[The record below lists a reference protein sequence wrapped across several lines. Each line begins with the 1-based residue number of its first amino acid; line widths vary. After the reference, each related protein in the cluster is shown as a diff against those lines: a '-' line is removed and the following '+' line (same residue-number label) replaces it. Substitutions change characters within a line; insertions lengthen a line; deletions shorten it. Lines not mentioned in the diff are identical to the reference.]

1 MILRRL
7 HKYIAAVAVAA
18 AALLPA
24 GCTPQPEAYSE
35 YATLGKD
42 GWAYE
47 DTLVFVPQIPP
58 AVEGRL
64 SVGLRHN
71 GDYPYRNL
79 WLEVTTP
86 IDSTHARRDTL
97 SVELADKFGRWKG
110 TGIGALR
117 QYEITV
123 ARHVRVDSGARV
135 LVRHIM
141 RLDTLPDIE
150 QVGIFIEPAE

>member
-7 HKYIAAVAVAA
+7 HIGLVAA
-18 AALLPA
+18 AALLSGA
-24 GCTPQPEAYSE
+24 CTPQPEAYSE
-35 YATLGKD
+35 YATLGKH
-42 GWAYE
+42 GWAYD
-47 DTLVFVPQIPP
+47 DTLVFVPRIPP

-97 SVELADKFGRWKG
+97 SVELADKYGRWRG

-117 QYEITV
+117 QIELRV
-123 ARHVRVDSGARV
+123 APHVRVDSAARI

-150 QVGIFIEPAE
+150 QVGIFIEPD